1 MIMKKPILLLFLSLA
16 STAAMAAGD
25 HQGGHA
31 MPGMHSAMH
40 GDQQASAVGVPGK
53 AADVTRTI
61 EVSMD
66 DSMRFV
72 PDHVTVKAGETVR
85 FFVKNL
91 GKMPHEMVIGSMAE
105 LKEHAEMMRNMP
117 GMQHAEPNMITLKP
131 GQRGGLLWKFEQPGS
146 VDFACLVPGHMEAG
160 MVAKVTVSE

>member
-1 MIMKKPILLLFLSLA
+1 MTMKKASILLFLSLA
-16 STAAMAAGD
+16 SVAAMAAGD
-25 HQGGHA
+25 HQGGH
-31 MPGMHSAMH
+31 AMH

-53 AADVTRTI
+53 ATDVTRTI
-61 EVSMD
+61 DVSMD

-131 GQRGGLLWKFEQPGS
+131 GQRGGLVWKFEQPGS

>member
-1 MIMKKPILLLFLSLA
+1 MHADQHA
-16 STAAMAAGD
+16 ST
-25 HQGGHA
+25 
-31 MPGMHSAMH
+31 
-40 GDQQASAVGVPGK
+40 VGVPGN

-61 EVSMD
+61 DVNMD

-85 FFVKNL
+85 FFLKNR

-105 LKEHAEMMRNMP
+105 LKEHAEIMRKFPSME
-117 GMQHAEPNMITLKP
+117 HEEPNMITLKP
-131 GQRGGLLWKFEQPGS
+131 GQRGGLIWKFDRPGS

-160 MVAKVTVSE
+160 MVAKVTVSK

>member
-1 MIMKKPILLLFLSLA
+1 MTMHKPSVLLFLSFA
-16 STAAMAAGD
+16 SAAAMAAGD
-25 HQGGHA
+25 HHGGH
-31 MPGMHSAMH
+31 GMHA
-40 GDQQASAVGVPGK
+40 DQHASTVGVPGN

-61 EVSMD
+61 DVNMD

-85 FFVKNL
+85 FFLKNR

-105 LKEHAEMMRNMP
+105 LKEHAEIMRKFPSME
-117 GMQHAEPNMITLKP
+117 HEEPNMITLKP
-131 GQRGGLLWKFEQPGS
+131 GQRGGLIWKFDRPGS

-160 MVAKVTVSE
+160 MVAKVTVSK

>member
-1 MIMKKPILLLFLSLA
+1 MTMKKPSILLFLSLA
-16 STAAMAAGD
+16 SAAAMAAGD

-31 MPGMHSAMH
+31 MH
-40 GDQQASAVGVPGK
+40 GDQHASTVGVPGK

-61 EVSMD
+61 DVNMD

-85 FFVKNL
+85 FFLKNR
-91 GKMPHEMVIGSMAE
+91 GKVPHEMVIGSMAE
-105 LKEHAEMMRNMP
+105 LKEHAEMMRKFPSME
-117 GMQHAEPNMITLKP
+117 HEEPNMITLKP
-131 GQRGGLLWKFEQPGS
+131 GQRGGLIWKFDRPGS
-146 VDFACLVPGHMEAG
+146 VDFACLIPGHMEAG